1 MKFSGKQV
9 MLSMALVGNLG
20 IAYLGYLSLEHGM
33 ADAHAPS
40 NEVMSNMIVDEPA
53 IEKEIKTQQQ
63 FVKEFKYSEYPSD
76 GSNFSHYFVNGM
88 SDSYNNY
95 YLKHVEEPETIDFA
109 SINDDVICLAKNI
122 YHEARG
128 ESIEGQKLVAMVT
141 LNRVK
146 AKRWR
151 DTVCGVVYQ
160 KYQFEWTQLRPYM
173 DLSKKKERQSFFIAL
188 KIAQDAINGKIEDE
202 SKGAD
207 HYFNDKT
214 VKVQPTW
221 PEKMTLV
228 RVEGGHKFYK
238 E

>member
-1 MKFSGKQV
+1 MNFSGKRV
-9 MLSMALVGNLG
+9 LLGMALVCNLG
-20 IAYLGYLSLEHGM
+20 VAYLGYLSLEHGM

-40 NEVMSNMIVDEPA
+40 NEVMSNMVGAEPVSK
-53 IEKEIKTQQQ
+53 KEIKSQHQ
-63 FVKEFKYSEYPSD
+63 FIKEFTYSEYPSD

-88 SDSYNNY
+88 SESYNNY
-95 YLKHVEEPETIDFA
+95 YIKHVEDSETIDFA
-109 SINDDVICLAKNI
+109 STNDDVMCLALNI

-128 ESIEGQKLVAMVT
+128 ESVEGQKLVAMVT

-146 AKRWR
+146 AKRWK

-173 DLSKKKERQSFFIAL
+173 DLSTNKERESFFLAL
-188 KIAQDAINGKIEDE
+188 KIAEDAINGRIEDE

-207 HYFNDKT
+207 HYFNPKT

-238 E
+238 D